1 MKEPAKRR
9 QYPVFSRNRQYRM
22 VFLIL
27 FYTCS
32 VCGVLFL
39 CLFVPDIVLMQDE
52 SAKIAY
58 RAAAADRI
66 LSMHARLW
74 PTVLAIICLIGLHAF
89 RRFTQIL
96 GPMYRFQAAF
106 EGVAAGEMD
115 HRVHL
120 RASDEFKEEAAAFN
134 TMMDGL
140 AAKVAQCQESMGAVA
155 AAANLLATTA
165 ATEAPGHKQTL
176 AEFETQIEVLN
187 TAVAALAAPAPPD
200 DGHGDR

>member
-1 MKEPAKRR
+1 MKQPAKRR

-32 VCGVLFL
+32 ICGVLFL

-58 RAAAADRI
+58 RTAAADRL
-66 LSMHARLW
+66 LSMHTRLW
-74 PTVLAIICLIGLHAF
+74 PTVLAIICLIGLHSF
-89 RRFTQIL
+89 RRFTRIL
-96 GPMYRFQAAF
+96 GPMYRFHSAF

-140 AAKVAQCQESMGAVA
+140 AAKVAHCQESMSAVA
-155 AAANLLATTA
+155 AAATRLAKTA

-176 AEFETQIEVLN
+176 AEFETQIAVLN
-187 TAVAALAAPAPPD
+187 TAVAALSVSASPD
-200 DGHGDR
+200 DGGEDH